1 MTEETK
7 ETIMQAKYG
16 DQPRTAQEVSMEIL
30 EKMLAGKD
38 AQKAQGAAYL
48 QNRKNETKQM
58 NAVQAGAAADN
69 DDDDADVRS
78 MARMMAEA
86 QSAY

>member
-1 MTEETK
+1 
-7 ETIMQAKYG
+7 MQAKYG

-30 EKMLAGKD
+30 EKMLAGKNGKKD
-38 AQKAQGAAYL
+38 AAKDKGAAYL

-86 QSAY
+86 QRAY